1 LITILPYNPTWREEF
16 LHIGGMLRKYLGE
29 MALRIDH
36 IGSTAV
42 PGLPAKDIIDIQVT
56 TSLLSPKLERAI
68 NLCGY
73 QRILSI
79 TYDHVPPGRDADPA
93 QWEKWLFKP
102 EPGSRKVNLHVRL
115 PGRQNQRYALLFRD
129 YLRSFPDVAQ
139 AYGQVKTVLV
149 RYHPE
154 DDMDAY
160 YEIKDPVCDI
170 ISSGAEFWAAA
181 TGWQP
186 GASDC

>member
-1 LITILPYNPTWREEF
+1 MISILPYNPAWREEF
-16 LHIGGMLRKYLGE
+16 LQIGGLLRKYLGS
-29 MALRIDH
+29 MAIRIDH

-42 PGLPAKDIIDIQVT
+42 PNLAAKDIIDIQVT
-56 TSLLSPKLERAI
+56 AAQLSPALERAL

-79 TYDHVPPGRDADPA
+79 THDHVPPGRDADPR
-93 QWEKWLFKP
+93 QWEKWIFKP
-102 EPGSRKVNLHVRL
+102 EPGARKVNVHVRL
-115 PGRQNQRYALLFRD
+115 AGRHNQRYALLFRD
-129 YLRSFPDVAQ
+129 YLRTFPDVAL
-139 AYGQVKTVLV
+139 AYGQVKTALV

-160 YEIKDPVCDI
+160 YDIKDPACDI
-170 ISSGAEFWAAA
+170 ISGGAEFWAGA

-186 GASDC
+186 GPSDC